1 MSDTLIATG
10 RAAAHGPHDTLPLG
24 LGATLRGLLQRE
36 WLQQRRGW
44 TFFLLAPSLLVLL
57 LAVFGQVQMDVHND
71 AGEPELLVSSQALLL
86 TAGLIGGL
94 MLAGLVLA
102 SALSLL
108 QASGLARRDVQDRSI
123 EFWRALPVADSLAL
137 TAPLLAQLLL
147 LPLAAL
153 VVDAAG
159 GVLASAVAVGRT
171 DGLVAWLGLP
181 WGTLALAAVALGL
194 RLALG
199 LVLALLW
206 LSPLLMAAM
215 AVSAWLKRWGLPL
228 LILLLSAGH
237 PLLAKFYG
245 ITVIGRTADFLV
257 QEAGHAFL
265 AKPPVLR
272 GLPSLDGLLAD
283 LPRLALLDAGAALAR
298 LAQPALLL
306 VLATSAVGFALLLW
320 RRQRAG

>member
-1 MSDTLIATG
+1 MSRNAATV
-10 RAAAHGPHDTLPLG
+10 
-24 LGATLRGLLQRE
+24 ATTVPSFGWPDQLRGLLQRE

-44 TFFLLAPSLLVLL
+44 TFFLLTPSLLVLL
-57 LAVFGQVQMDVHND
+57 LAAFGQVQMDVHND
-71 AGEPELLVSSQALLL
+71 AGDPELQVSSQALLL

-102 SALSLL
+102 LALALL
-108 QASGLARRDVQDRSI
+108 QASGLARRDAQDRSI
-123 EFWRALPVADSLAL
+123 EFWRSLPVADSLAL
-137 TAPLLAQLLL
+137 AAPLLAQLLL

-153 VVDAAG
+153 AVDAVG
-159 GVLASAVAVGRT
+159 GLLASAVAVGRT
-171 DGLVAWLGLP
+171 DGLVAWLSLP
-181 WGTLALAAVALGL
+181 WGALALAAVSLGL

-215 AVSAWLKRWGLPL
+215 VASAWLKRWGLPL

-245 ITVIGRTADFLV
+245 ITVIGRTTGFLA
-257 QEAGHAFL
+257 QEAGRAFF
-265 AKPPVLR
+265 ANPPTLR
-272 GLPSLDGLLAD
+272 GVPSLDGLLAD
-283 LPRLALLDAGAALAR
+283 LPRLALLDAGGALAR
-298 LAQPALLL
+298 LAQPALLA
-306 VLATSAVGFALLLW
+306 VLAVSALGFAALLW